1 MAKQLNINLAF
12 TADTSQAQQNIA
24 NLNKSLNEL
33 SSIQPLK
40 GMTLSKDM
48 QSAVSSAQELK
59 THLANAF
66 NTKTGN
72 LDLSKLN
79 ASLKAANTDIGTL
92 GSNLL
97 KAGIQGEQAFMNVQ
111 RAIGTASVQIKQA
124 NGLLANFW
132 TTLKNT
138 ARWQLSSSVLHGFM
152 GAMQSAYGYAQDLNE
167 SLNNI
172 RIVTGYNTDYMADFA
187 EQANKAAKAL
197 STTTTAYSDA
207 ALIFYQQGLSG
218 EEVLKRADTVIK
230 MANVTG
236 EVASDVSNYMTAV
249 WNNFYDGS
257 KSLEYYSD
265 VMTALGAATASS
277 TDEIAAGLEKFA
289 AVAETVGLSYEYA
302 TAALAT
308 VTAETRQSADIVGT
322 AFKTLFA
329 RIQDLELGETL
340 DDGTTLGS
348 YSQSLAKV
356 GINIMD
362 TSGEMKK
369 MDVILTEMAGKWDD
383 LSAAQQT
390 ALAQSVAGVR
400 QYTQLIALMDN
411 WDSMEVNLGVA
422 NTAEGTLQ
430 SQAEIYEESWD
441 AASKRVKASLE
452 GLYNDLIPT
461 DFIID
466 ITDAIADIVSAFD
479 TLVEGIGGLPNILLM
494 ISSIALSKMGPS
506 MANGINL
513 GIDKIKELKISLS
526 NVSFLSTSTAKQI
539 GQISTKMYEAT
550 SSSKGLE
557 ENIKYF
563 DQNLSN
569 GASQTLKMSQE
580 MNQSALS
587 AKNLTTAF
595 EGYLNDTTKVY
606 NLQGLIEQSKNKLTA
621 AEREQLSAMQQE
633 TLELAAQKQNAQEKL
648 DILLIQQDR
657 LRSQTDISLYDNA
670 GYDQIWTGD
679 DTGTSSF
686 TSEVVASEEKI
697 ASLNSQIQN
706 LVPLAEQF
714 GISFQNANGYI
725 QATSNSVSGIEDAA
739 RESAI
744 AYEDVLSVN
753 DQISRVLTAQGI
765 TVEAQKKRIHQII
778 NEAEEQGKISKDVA
792 AQYRKQTEA
801 ISDQTKD
808 SKELLTQSKGLRSE
822 MDKTEKAI
830 KGVASQL
837 GVSDGHLGKIA
848 NGVKAIGDQ
857 QEIVDKAVAQYNI
870 SLDMTIQKFTDLA
883 SKGATIGGVLTKSLQ
898 GFSTVAMGI
907 NSISNAVSTL
917 GDEGASMGQKLTAT
931 AMALTTG
938 FAMVKT
944 VIGGISG
951 VISILNAKTI
961 DSATASAAAVAAKK
975 LEANA
980 EGELAAK
987 KSTNV
992 LISGLA
998 NAQNKKEIVSVLT
1011 KVGVKNA
1018 EALAE
1023 QFLTIQK
1030 EKGTIAAIKATAAN
1044 VGLAAAEYTVLQ
1056 PLLIIAAVIAT
1067 VVAAFAIWDAVTV
1080 SAAEKTER
1088 LTENIQNMKD
1098 AASEVKEEA
1107 EGLKDAFDEYQNVKT
1122 TLEECTVGTT
1132 EWKEA
1137 MEDVKAAIDE
1147 ILEAYP
1153 ELAAVANI
1161 LKWDEGTQS
1170 YILDEDKVN
1179 NYIKDQEE
1187 AANAMSY
1194 GAQMAEGMLLENR
1207 ASYSSADFKDEIAL
1221 SNYASNYSNN
1231 GLNNLNASDLT
1242 GDEAKDR
1249 EIIRNAIKNDV
1260 ITGNLVDKEQFA
1272 ARNEYGNLL
1281 YNEDG
1286 SLQLGD
1292 PEGYQAA
1299 LDSYVD
1305 AQMEA
1310 NSELIDSLFSIAET
1324 YREIN
1329 GQAQTIYD
1337 NATKAKV
1344 SEKFAGQGLTE
1355 AEMNAAA
1362 VATKKDYDTIFTELY
1377 GTDGTGDAAMAK
1389 AFSQGQSS
1397 WNTLTD
1403 EGKAILTRYENAVGH
1418 TINWS
1423 DNLVQGNDANRTFHI
1438 TGQDE
1443 GLTPEE
1449 IATTIA
1455 AYEALGGDE
1464 ATENQQASMDIISDA
1479 LVSANATGDSLITA
1493 ITNGGDK
1500 EAMSNFLGQ
1509 FTQTELETL
1518 MAGIDT
1524 TTGEIDTDTLSQLG
1538 LTPEQLSQ
1546 VGEIFGLSAEQ
1557 IGLALVD
1564 AGNTIQ
1570 SFTEEQQAILDAT
1583 IVDMSNATIGQ
1594 QKAFAEARGNIGEYL
1609 TEESDGAIS
1618 ESVLGDIESENA
1630 DNIEGLTKFYE
1641 GLGNIGL
1648 TAEDASEQIAA
1659 LAEQYGIEGVAVDNL
1674 MTSVEGLDQVYSIT
1688 TQNINDQAASLKEIV
1703 GEGLSVGDTIST
1715 EDLQVLEEA
1724 GINIDQYFTQM
1735 ADGTYSLTGKADEF
1749 NAAVNRITFE
1759 GLKQQWED
1767 FSKAEAQVL
1776 ENYNSG
1782 AYNGK
1787 IRDTSS
1793 IQAGDASANKGY
1805 VYTEYGA
1812 GQLGKARL
1820 DYINSFDAGTF
1831 NFTEEQN
1838 KLLTDYT
1845 ANPEMDLTAEQ
1856 LETIAEMIDIV
1867 NAKSVEM
1874 EGQMF
1879 STATSLSELNQ
1890 IAAELTLTQ
1899 EGGFYSLNAYGEG
1912 LINLA
1917 SKYDNCETEI
1927 QDLQEA
1933 MMSGDEAMIKSK
1945 IDALELATTIG
1956 ELSEKYG
1963 LDAEDVETHAKL
1975 IQENAK
1981 DMKLSAEQAANLA
1994 VANRRMNKGVATL
2007 NENWEDWSKILKS
2020 SNKNTVDYADTLNDA
2035 HEALADLVGAVDASA
2050 IPLDFLD
2057 SSTESGA
2064 QHLEWMEK
2072 AAQGDAQAINQ
2083 LGVALTAAQVD
2094 LMEFDAIMAQTAIDG
2109 GYLDSAFNLTAF
2121 ETYKTEILEGITALQ
2136 TAIQD
2141 GTLVAGQN
2149 ITDLMNGTGLSW
2161 VDSLNQM
2168 AMATGMSVEEMNGM
2182 LNQLGVQA
2190 KVDVVDVPQKMKIQG
2205 YSEQVHVTGTYDQQY
2220 FDVATNSIK
2229 TRSVPLYTKYT
2240 VPGETREVDGIVQVA
2255 QISTEDGG
2263 IGAPQ
2268 INYTGT
2274 NGGSIGGGVSP
2285 SSTSHSGGGG
2295 STPKAPDKAE
2305 KRDVSKKSD
2314 TVERYREVTDAIDNV
2329 TDALTRAERATDR
2342 LWGKDKLAA
2351 MREENKILEEQRD
2364 LILEK
2369 AKEAE
2374 EYAKEDASNLRKVA
2388 DDIGVSVVINQET
2401 GDITNI
2407 EDVEETLYNRLA
2419 AAEAEYNAK
2428 VDAYNKYIASIGD
2441 SPSESQVEKAEAMKD
2456 AIDAYEEDI
2465 IGSIEDDISAWEDA
2479 EQQFQESV
2487 ETWEDAGL
2495 EAEEILDQIM
2505 QNNYDIIMEGLEIPL
2520 SLNEEDLRLVELQLS
2535 QIEDDVYS
2543 MAEAVALTSS
2553 QFGEYQD
2560 NLHLADE
2567 ALAELSRAHK
2577 AGEITDAAYQEGLGE
2592 IRDKYYENIEA
2603 LMELD
2608 DTMMEYYSNTI
2619 DMANEEL
2626 SKYTDQIEHQTSVLE
2641 HYSSLIELMGKS
2653 SDYKMM
2659 GKVLEGQVKTTKD
2672 AMIVSKQW
2680 YEAQRANADSLAAEY
2695 AAAQARGA
2703 SEQELELIKAN
2714 WDAAEASANEAQDK
2728 MLSDAEAWAE
2738 ALKAVL
2744 ENKLADLG
2752 QTLENA
2758 LTGGTSFDTINTQM
2772 ERAQSLQE
2780 EYLTTTNQIYET
2792 NKLMRTAQQEIDKTT
2807 NSVAKKKLQAY
2818 ITETEQL
2825 QNQSKLSQYELEIQQ
2840 AKYDLLLAEIALEEA
2855 QDAKSTV
2862 RLQRDSEGNFGYVYT
2877 ADQNK
2882 LAEAQQQLE
2891 DAQNNLYNIGL
2902 EGANSYTEKYQQTM
2916 SEMYDTLTDLQSQYL
2931 DGAFESE
2938 EEYHAAM
2945 EAAKEYYYQKLQD
2958 YSTLYQISLTTDS
2971 RVIKDAWSTDFAD
2984 MTYNTEQ
2991 WMSNVDKYTDEV
3003 IQAFKDWQ
3011 IAITAEDGVA
3021 SIIGNSLED
3030 VAGNVQD
3037 ITDKS
3042 NELAKTTKD
3051 EVIPALDDEIDSV
3064 ATLTGE
3070 YAKLRDTIQEIITKY
3085 GLMINTINNN
3095 QQNEYNTQ
3103 NDNSNEETKS
3113 NSNTNSSGQNT
3124 ENIENSTNTDS
3135 KSDIGNVPSATLSK
3149 GDIVK
3154 VKANATHFSKRSSNQ
3169 PMQSWVPGSSF
3180 EVFSISGD
3188 EVLIGDRK
3196 RSGIYT
3202 GWVNKTD
3209 LEGFDTGGYTGE
3221 WGSYGKMAMLHEK
3234 ELILNQHDTE
3244 NFLASME
3251 VLEKILAMIDLQSA
3265 NAQIGGL
3272 LSSPGL
3278 IDHNNS
3284 VIEQNVHIEAS
3295 FPGVSD
3301 RNEIE
3306 EAFNNLINKASQY
3319 ANRK

>member
-1 MAKQLNINLAF
+1 MAKQLNVNLAF

-79 ASLKAANTDIGTL
+79 ASLKTANTDIGTL

-289 AVAETVGLSYEYA
+289 AVADTVGLSYEYA

-308 VTAETRQSADIVGT
+308 VTAETRQSADVVGT

-356 GINIMD
+356 GIDIMD

-430 SQAEIYEESWD
+430 SQAEIYEESWA

-466 ITDAIADIVSAFD
+466 VTDAIADIISAFD

-526 NVSFLSTSTAKQI
+526 NISFLSTSTAKQV

-557 ENIKYF
+557 ENIRYF

-633 TLELAAQKQNAQEKL
+633 TLELAAQKQAAQEKL

-657 LRSQTDISLYDNA
+657 LRSQTDVSLYDNA
-670 GYDQIWTGD
+670 GYNQTWTDD

-686 TSEVVASEEKI
+686 TSEIAASEEKI

-753 DQISRVLTAQGI
+753 DQISRVLTAQGT

-778 NEAEEQGKISKDVA
+778 NEAEQQGKISKDVA
-792 AQYRKQTEA
+792 AQYRKQTDA

-822 MDKTEKAI
+822 MGKTEKAI

-837 GVSDGHLGKIA
+837 GVSDGHLDKIA
-848 NGVKAIGDQ
+848 GGVRAIGDQ
-857 QEIVDKAVAQYNI
+857 QEIVDKAVAQYNM

-961 DSATASAAAVAAKK
+961 ESATASAAAVAAKK

-998 NAQNKKEIVSVLT
+998 NAKNKEEVVSVLT

-1030 EKGTIAAIKATAAN
+1030 EKGTVAAIKATAAN
-1044 VGLAAAEYTVLQ
+1044 VGLAAAEYAVLW

-1067 VVAAFAIWDAVTV
+1067 VVAAFMIWDALTV

-1088 LTENIQNMKD
+1088 LTENVQNMKD
-1098 AASEVKEEA
+1098 AASEAREEA
-1107 EGLKDAFDEYQNVKT
+1107 EGLRDAFDDYKEVKN
-1122 TLEECTVGTT
+1122 TLEQCTVGTT

-1137 MEDVKAAIDE
+1137 MEGVKSAIDS

-1153 ELAAVANI
+1153 ELAKFNDI
-1161 LKWDEGTQS
+1161 MEWDEGTQS
-1170 YILDEDKVN
+1170 YILNEDRVEG
-1179 NYIKDQEE
+1179 YITDRDR
-1187 AANAMSY
+1187 AADAATY
-1194 GAQMAEGMLLENR
+1194 GAQMAEGMLAQNR
-1207 ASYSSADFKDEIAL
+1207 AEYSSGDFDSAKYNSWSNGYNYQSGLSSLSVEDLSGDAEADRKKIEDAIRQDIISSGMVSQYQYADTDDYGNYQYDKDGNLIFDETAYNQAIDDYVTAQGYIVDEL
-1221 SNYASNYSNN
+1221 LGISETYHQINGEANN
-1231 GLNNLNASDLT
+1231 IFTNAS
-1242 GDEAKDR
+1242 K
-1249 EIIRNAIKNDV
+1249 IAIND
-1260 ITGNLVDKEQFA
+1260 K
-1272 ARNEYGNLL
+1272 
-1281 YNEDG
+1281 
-1286 SLQLGD
+1286 
-1292 PEGYQAA
+1292 
-1299 LDSYVD
+1299 
-1305 AQMEA
+1305 
-1310 NSELIDSLFSIAET
+1310 FS
-1324 YREIN
+1324 
-1329 GQAQTIYD
+1329 
-1337 NATKAKV
+1337 
-1344 SEKFAGQGLTE
+1344 GQGKSE

-1362 VATKKDYDTIFTELY
+1362 AATQKDYDAIFTDLY
-1377 GTDGTGDAAMAK
+1377 GEDGTGDAAMAR
-1389 AFSQGQSS
+1389 AFAKGDSDWNSLSKEGQ
-1397 WNTLTD
+1397 D
-1403 EGKAILTRYENAVGH
+1403 ILRRYEAAVGH
-1418 TINWS
+1418 TIDWS
-1423 DNLVQGNDANRTFHI
+1423 DNLVQGTDANRTFHI
-1438 TGQDE
+1438 NGQDE

-1464 ATENQQASMDIISDA
+1464 ATENQQASMDIVSDA
-1479 LVSANATGDSLITA
+1479 LASANATGDSLITA

-1509 FTQTELETL
+1509 FTQSELETL

-1524 TTGEIDTDTLSQLG
+1524 STGEIDADILAQLG
-1538 LTPEQLSQ
+1538 LKPEQLAQ
-1546 VGEIFGLSAEQ
+1546 VGEVFGLSAEQ

-1583 IVDMSNATIGQ
+1583 AVDMSNATIGQ
-1594 QKAFAEARGNIGEYL
+1594 QKAFAEARGNVGEYL

-1630 DNIEGLTKFYE
+1630 DNVEGLTKFYE
-1641 GLGNIGL
+1641 GLGNIDL

-1674 MTSVEGLDQVYSIT
+1674 MTSVEGLDQVYSIA
-1688 TQNINDQAASLKEIV
+1688 TQNISDQAASLKEIV
-1703 GEGLSVGDTIST
+1703 GEGLSAGDTISA
-1715 EDLQVLEEA
+1715 EDLQVLEDA
-1724 GINIDQYFTQM
+1724 GINVDQYFTQM
-1735 ADGTYSLTGKADEF
+1735 ADGTYALTGKADEF

-1759 GLKQQWED
+1759 GLKKQWND
-1767 FSKAEAQVL
+1767 FNTAEAQVL
-1776 ENYNSG
+1776 EDYNSSG
-1782 AYNGK
+1782 AYTDK

-1793 IQAGDASANKGY
+1793 VQAGDASGNSGR

-1812 GQLGKARL
+1812 SQLGKARL
-1820 DYINSFDAGTF
+1820 DYVNTFEAGTF
-1831 NFTEEQN
+1831 DFSAEQN
-1838 KLLTDYT
+1838 QLLADYT
-1845 ANPEMDLTAEQ
+1845 ANPEMELTAEQ
-1856 LETIAEMIDIV
+1856 LEMIADMIDVV
-1867 NAKSVEM
+1867 NQKSAEL
-1874 EGQMF
+1874 EAQMF
-1879 STATSLSELNQ
+1879 STATSVAELNQ
-1890 IAAELTLTQ
+1890 MAADM
-1899 EGGFYSLNAYGEG
+1899 GSYSLNAYGEG

-1917 SKYDNCETEI
+1917 SQYDNCTQEI
-1927 QDLQEA
+1927 AELQEA
-1933 MMSGDEAMIKSK
+1933 MLSGDEAMIQTK

-1975 IQENAK
+1975 LRESAEGYE
-1981 DMKLSAEQAANLA
+1981 LTAEQAANLA
-1994 VANRRMNKGVATL
+1994 VANRRMNKGVKTL
-2007 NENWEDWSKILKS
+2007 HDNWKDWSKILKS
-2020 SNKNTVDYADTLNDA
+2020 SNRNTADYADTLNDA
-2035 HEALADLVGAVDASA
+2035 HDALADLVGAVDGAS

-2057 SSTESGA
+2057 ATTESGA
-2064 QHLEWMEK
+2064 EHLEWMAR
-2072 AAQGDAQAINQ
+2072 AAEGDAQAINL
-2083 LGVALTAAQVD
+2083 LGSALAIAQVQGLEFNSAMAGAYAEAFNIDPAEVESRFVAAQEVVTNA
-2094 LMEFDAIMAQTAIDG
+2094 MQQIHDAINAGLSNEEIQAKIDG
-2109 GYLDSAFNLTAF
+2109 MGS
-2121 ETYKTEILEGITALQ
+2121 G
-2136 TAIQD
+2136 
-2141 GTLVAGQN
+2141 
-2149 ITDLMNGTGLSW
+2149 W
-2161 VDSLNQM
+2161 VNSLNEM
-2168 AMATGMSVEEMNGM
+2168 AMATGMSVEEMNAM

-2190 KVDVVDVPQKMKIQG
+2190 KVEVKDVQQKMKVPTYIEVQ
-2205 YSEQVHVTGTYDQQY
+2205 EPIPVTSQSQY
-2220 FDVATNSIK
+2220 FDGTSTQTINESRTMWK
-2229 TRSVPLYTKYT
+2229 KYT
-2240 VPGETREVDGIVQVA
+2240 IPGPSMEVNGTVQVA
-2255 QISTEDGG
+2255 QISTEGG
-2263 IGAPQ
+2263 DIGSPQ
-2268 INYTGT
+2268 VKYTGT
-2274 NGGSIGGGVSP
+2274 SGGSVGGGVAP
-2285 SSTSHSGGGG
+2285 SATAGSGGGG
-2295 STPKAPDKAE
+2295 GGGGSNKKTSDARK
-2305 KRDVSKKSD
+2305 KKSD
-2314 TVERYREVTDAIDNV
+2314 IVDPYKEVNDQIERTNHLMSKNNTLAEGMWGAARSAKMRENI
-2329 TDALTRAERATDR
+2329 ALLNQEVALLE
-2342 LWGKDKLAA
+2342 DKLT
-2351 MREENKILEEQRD
+2351 ISEEQMNLSRQD
-2364 LILEK
+2364 LNAAAGVLGVQLE
-2369 AKEAE
+2369 
-2374 EYAKEDASNLRKVA
+2374 YDADGLV
-2388 DDIGVSVVINQET
+2388 
-2401 GDITNI
+2401 TNI
-2407 EDVEETLYNRLA
+2407 VDVQEKLWRDREALLDSFGGEMDENEQAQLDAFDEYMENFTSAYDEYENHRQTQME
-2419 AAEAEYNAK
+2419 AEAEQLAK
-2428 VDAYNKYIASIGD
+2428 QLEAQ
-2441 SPSESQVEKAEAMKD
+2441 QVMFDDLNQTLEENVSLIEKDLELVEYYLSKV
-2456 AIDAYEEDI
+2456 
-2465 IGSIEDDISAWEDA
+2465 EDD
-2479 EQQFQESV
+2479 FF
-2487 ETWEDAGL
+2487 G
-2495 EAEEILDQIM
+2495 
-2505 QNNYDIIMEGLEIPL
+2505 
-2520 SLNEEDLRLVELQLS
+2520 
-2535 QIEDDVYS
+2535 
-2543 MAEAVALTSS
+2543 MAEAAALMVGSLSS
-2553 QFGEYQD
+2553 ANPGEGGQLGGYLD
-2560 NLHLADE
+2560 I
-2567 ALAELSRAHK
+2567 LAEQERYKKELDEKYAS
-2577 AGEITDAAYQEGLGE
+2577 GEINQAQYIEGLMNCQSAIIE
-2592 IRDKYYENIEA
+2592 QLQNIN
-2603 LMELD
+2603 ELD
-2608 DTMMEYYSNTI
+2608 KTMKGYYGETLE
-2619 DMANEEL
+2619 AAQEEL
-2626 SKYTDQIEHQTSVLE
+2626 SQYTDMMEHHTEVLE
-2641 HYSSLIELMGKS
+2641 HYSSL
-2653 SDYKMM
+2653 
-2659 GKVLEGQVKTTKD
+2659 
-2672 AMIVSKQW
+2672 
-2680 YEAQRANADSLAAEY
+2680 
-2695 AAAQARGA
+2695 
-2703 SEQELELIKAN
+2703 LELIGASKDWERMKTVLEAQVSVAENAAAVSKAN
-2714 WDAAEASANEAQDK
+2714 YEMLAQEAADKKAAWEALGKGLGDELTYEESVIKQQWLDAQAAADEAQNQ
-2728 MLSDAEAWAE
+2728 MLEDAEAWAE
-2738 ALKAVL
+2738 SLKSLL
-2744 ENKLADLG
+2744 ETELAELADILNESLAG
-2752 QTLENA
+2752 EFGSLDNMMTA
-2758 LTGGTSFDTINTQM
+2758 M
-2772 ERAQSLQE
+2772 ERANSLQE
-2780 EYLTTTNQIYET
+2780 EYLTTTNQVYET
-2792 NKLMRTAQQEIDKTT
+2792 NKLMHTAQQEIDKTT
-2807 NSVAKKKLQAY
+2807 NSVAKRRLKQY
-2818 ITETEQL
+2818 IDETEQL
-2825 QNQSKLSQYELEIQQ
+2825 QNKNKLSQFELDIQK
-2840 AKYDLLLAEIALEEA
+2840 AKYDLLVAEIALEEA
-2855 QDAKSTV
+2855 QQAKSTV

-2877 ADQNK
+2877 ADQNAV
-2882 LAEAQQQLE
+2882 AEAEQQLA
-2891 DAQNNLYNIGL
+2891 DAQNALYNIGL
-2902 EGANSYTEKYQQTM
+2902 EGANKYAENYAQTIQEMNDAVTELTEQWQNGEISSKEEYQQRM
-2916 SEMYDTLTDLQSQYL
+2916 LAL
-2931 DGAFESE
+2931 
-2938 EEYHAAM
+2938 EEYYG
-2945 EAAKEYYYQKLQD
+2945 EKLMQ
-2958 YSTLYQISLTTDS
+2958 YSELHSIALQTDS
-2971 RVIKDAWSTDFAD
+2971 RVAADAWTRDFAHMTTQTQRWMQSVDTYVIGVEGSMARYQQGIDRVEQYAGLDLDSLKEKTANIKDENKALAD
-2984 MTYNTEQ
+2984 SITNSKDGLLKAMKDEITEVGNLALKYADLRKEIQ
-2991 WMSNVDKYTDEV
+2991 GTIDDYEDLLKRMGVDID
-3003 IQAFKDWQ
+3003 
-3011 IAITAEDGVA
+3011 TAA
-3021 SIIGNSLED
+3021 
-3030 VAGNVQD
+3030 AGNPPFGGGD
-3037 ITDKS
+3037 
-3042 NELAKTTKD
+3042 KD
-3051 EVIPALDDEIDSV
+3051 EDPDTGGDTPTDPDTGGDTPTDPDTGGTKTISV
-3064 ATLTGE
+3064 GGKINAGSAQIYDYAGDTSGERQYFRSDPIYKVLKEEGDWIQVRYHKLSNGITGWF
-3070 YAKLRDTIQEIITKY
+3070 K
-3085 GLMINTINNN
+3085 
-3095 QQNEYNTQ
+3095 
-3103 NDNSNEETKS
+3103 
-3113 NSNTNSSGQNT
+3113 
-3124 ENIENSTNTDS
+3124 
-3135 KSDIGNVPSATLSK
+3135 KSDVTAMN
-3149 GDIVK
+3149 
-3154 VKANATHFSKRSSNQ
+3154 
-3169 PMQSWVPGSSF
+3169 
-3180 EVFSISGD
+3180 
-3188 EVLIGDRK
+3188 
-3196 RSGIYT
+3196 
-3202 GWVNKTD
+3202 
-3209 LEGFDTGGYTGE
+3209 TGGYTGD
-3221 WGSYGKMAMLHEK
+3221 WAGSYGKLAFLHQK
-3234 ELILNQHDTE
+3234 ELVLNAQDTE
-3244 NFLASME
+3244 NLLASMDI
-3251 VLEKILAMIDLQSA
+3251 LDKIISTIDLYSSSA
-3265 NAQIGGL
+3265 QLGGL
-3272 LSSPGL
+3272 LSSPRYSGFDSESL
-3278 IDHNNS
+3278 
-3284 VIEQNVHIEAS
+3284 EQNVHIEAS
-3295 FPGVSD
+3295 FPSVTD
-3301 RNEIE
+3301 HNEIE
-3306 EAFNNLINKASQY
+3306 DALNNLINRASQY
-3319 ANRK
+3319 AHRK